1 MARFLFDISLIPRAV
16 YTGAIEVITITITI
30 AITYLKNAQYLI
42 SDFVLPAM
50 DNATSASSDPPSIDV
65 LDAEKTSDPDEHCN
79 LYIFIVCVVIIG
91 VVCLFG
97 LAGNVLSFLVLCK
110 HKTENAAIFLL
121 QCMAV
126 FDFLL
131 LVVTL
136 FIYTFPAVYPY
147 TGYLEVMSTQSTSY
161 PIFIMYVWPLGTMLH
176 TATIWLT
183 VLVTINR
190 YNAVCRA
197 IEEFGATSL
206 RSTKIQVAVVI
217 IFSILYNTPRF
228 FEHRVS
234 AVFVRV

>member
-1 MARFLFDISLIPRAV
+1 
-16 YTGAIEVITITITI
+16 
-30 AITYLKNAQYLI
+30 
-42 SDFVLPAM
+42 M
-50 DNATSASSDPPSIDV
+50 DNVTSDSSEPPPIDV
-65 LDAEKTSDPDEHCN
+65 LDDEHYCN
-79 LYIFIVCVVIIG
+79 LYSFVVCAVVIG

-97 LAGNVLSFLVLCK
+97 LAGNVLSFIVLCK

-131 LVVTL
+131 LVATL
-136 FIYTFPAVYPY
+136 FIYTFPSVFPY
-147 TGYLEVMSTQSTSY
+147 TGYLEVMYTSY
-161 PIFIMYVWPLGTMLH
+161 ADVVIVYVWPLGTMLH

-183 VLVTINR
+183 VLVTVNR

-206 RSTKIQVAVVI
+206 RSTKIQVVVVI
-217 IFSILYNTPRF
+217 LFSILYNAPRL

-234 AVFVRV
+234 IGCVYIDVCVCACVCVHASGCVCVCMCVCVLARVYACACVCA